1 MNLRKRTREHA
12 EVSTES
18 LNDIMF
24 FLLLFFLILSTLVS
38 PNVMNLNLP
47 NSKATRTTGN
57 QKITIQVTKDLQYYL
72 NTTPVRFDEL
82 EPAIKFKL
90 GDNPLNATVVLKLDQ
105 SLKLQDFVDVL
116 QIGEKLK
123 VKMIL
128 ATKASIH

>member
-1 MNLRKRTREHA
+1 MNLRKRQREHA

-47 NSKATRTTGN
+47 NSAHHHVSGN
-57 QKITIQVTKDLQYYL
+57 QKVTIQVDKDHQYYIN
-72 NTTPVRFDEL
+72 NTPIVFENL
-82 EPAIKFKL
+82 EPAIIEKL
-90 GDNPLNATVVLKLDQ
+90 GPNPVDPSVVLKLDQ
-105 SLKLQDFVDVL
+105 SLKIQDFVDVL

-128 ATKASIH
+128 ATKASTH